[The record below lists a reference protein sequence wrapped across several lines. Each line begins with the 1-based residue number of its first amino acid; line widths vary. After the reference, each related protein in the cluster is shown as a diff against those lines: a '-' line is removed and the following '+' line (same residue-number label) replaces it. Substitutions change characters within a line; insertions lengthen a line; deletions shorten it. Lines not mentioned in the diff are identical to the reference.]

1 MMKRGEHLTSSGLKV
16 IMNIRASMNRGLTPA
31 LKEAFPD
38 YTPVDRP
45 LIDATKLLPIDPFW
59 IAGFASGDG
68 SFMIILRKN
77 NAFREGGRVE
87 VAFALTQHN
96 RDIQLMEY
104 FVVYFGCG
112 QCYTFKKH
120 AVFRCRSSKDI
131 QEKLLP
137 FFLKY
142 PILGVKSQ
150 DLTDWAKAV
159 EIISSKAHIT
169 KSGFEQIIQIKA
181 GMNKGRDNV

>member
-1 MMKRGEHLTSSGLKV
+1 
-16 IMNIRASMNRGLTPA
+16 
-31 LKEAFPD
+31 
-38 YTPVDRP
+38 
-45 LIDATKLLPIDPFW
+45 
-59 IAGFASGDG
+59 
-68 SFMIILRKN
+68 
-77 NAFREGGRVE
+77 
-87 VAFALTQHN
+87 
-96 RDIQLMEY
+96 MEY
-104 FVVYFGCG
+104 FVVYFGCA

-120 AVFRCRSSKDI
+120 AVFRCRNSKDI

-150 DLTDWAKAV
+150 DLIDWAKAV

-181 GMNKGRDNV
+181 GMNKGRDSV

>member
-1 MMKRGEHLTSSGLKV
+1 
-16 IMNIRASMNRGLTPA
+16 
-31 LKEAFPD
+31 
-38 YTPVDRP
+38 
-45 LIDATKLLPIDPFW
+45 
-59 IAGFASGDG
+59 
-68 SFMIILRKN
+68 MIILRKN
-77 NAFREGGRVE
+77 NDFRAGGRVE
-87 VAFALTQHN
+87 VALALTQHN

-104 FVVYFGCG
+104 FVVYFGCA

-150 DLTDWAKAV
+150 DLID
-159 EIISSKAHIT
+159 
-169 KSGFEQIIQIKA
+169 
-181 GMNKGRDNV
+181 